1 MTWLEAA
8 SSGTESLEEETSG
21 ICFLR
26 ILPLVFILIVKIV
39 PFPKMLSTLTSP
51 PIFSIIL
58 LQILNPKPVPCALI
72 FECSSSLPNSMNSFD
87 RFSLLIPTPESIIS
101 IFSLTNFSYPSYW
114 LWLSIN
120 AFSDGTSNWTSC
132 YDFFIYFLNSFWN
145 FLFVTAS
152 LISFLCFIS
161 SSMIYFMRHF
171 FASLAMSCISKMV
184 TATWTVPPLRVNFTA
199 FDRKF

>member
-1 MTWLEAA
+1 MLLTEMTWLEAA

-21 ICFLR
+21 IRFLR
-26 ILPLVFILIVKIV
+26 ILPLVFILIVKVV

-101 IFSLTNFSYPSYW
+101 IFSLTNFSYPSY
-114 LWLSIN
+114 
-120 AFSDGTSNWTSC
+120 
-132 YDFFIYFLNSFWN
+132 
-145 FLFVTAS
+145 
-152 LISFLCFIS
+152 
-161 SSMIYFMRHF
+161 
-171 FASLAMSCISKMV
+171 
-184 TATWTVPPLRVNFTA
+184 
-199 FDRKF
+199 